1 MGGQQAAFLLVGV
14 SHVLGAV
21 LFIWMLTRAGG
32 AAPGRGFWFGP
43 DPGDDPIPPQD
54 DPIAPGGAA
63 LPLPYAQASDV
74 RLRGPGRLADAR
86 QLPSRRPEHAPEPA
100 RTPDRT

>member
-1 MGGQQAAFLLVGV
+1 MGGEQAAFLLVGV

-21 LFIWMLTRAGG
+21 LLIWMLTRAGG

-43 DPGDDPIPPQD
+43 DPDDDPIPPQ

-63 LPLPYAQASDV
+63 LTLPHAQASDV

-86 QLPSRRPEHAPEPA
+86 PLPPRRPEHAPDPA
-100 RTPDRT
+100 RAPERT